1 MREAAKFGAETTASE
16 VAEGIDLGGK
26 VALDTGGV
34 GGRGQWGGRAS
45 WQERRQHEKGLL
57 GSYLQ
62 IDFGRIGP
70 KGLWGVGGAS
80 GPVIRRALFDH
91 VREPGAGPRSRSA
104 TADGPCRIRQ
114 L

>member
-1 MREAAKFGAETTASE
+1 AGR
-16 VAEGIDLGGK
+16 GGR
-26 VALDTGGV
+26 VV
-34 GGRGQWGGRAS
+34 GGGGGARQGGQPGARRGPPLNRSVIPLNPTQTA
-45 WQERRQHEKGLL
+45 ERRQHEKGLL

-80 GPVIRRALFDH
+80 GPVIRRGLFDH